1 MNSEHMSAEI
11 ISDAEMA
18 VLRKSA
24 DDGLKL
30 AIRLVRDFYEG
41 TLPIDVVNDV
51 IDRFFDIDVDANP
64 AHTFPAGLL
73 GPCF

>member
-64 AHTFPAGLL
+64 AHTFHAGLL